1 MTSSRTASEIWSAI
15 LSGWPSV
22 TDSDVNRKL
31 RKASLK
37 LILLRVLGAEV
48 LLQPPLF
55 MQPFAKPYKATIRP
69 EKNQRIDC
77 KALAGALNSRNRAL
91 NGKVLHSPA
100 RIRRL

>member
-37 LILLRVLGAEV
+37 LILLRDLWGDR
-48 LLQPPLF
+48 LLQTPPSI
-55 MQPFAKPYKATIRP
+55 QHSAKPYKVIIRVV
-69 EKNQRIDC
+69 KNQRLDSEWLIR
-77 KALAGALNSRNRAL
+77 AANGRNQASNGNSL
-91 NGKVLHSPA
+91 YSLEKD
-100 RIRRL
+100 